1 MKEIYTVDGLLNSQA
16 RWRSEKISY
25 SKYVKCVHVHVD
37 VRMGVYNMQ
46 VRENH

>member
-1 MKEIYTVDGLLNSQA
+1 MKEILYIDGLVNSQA
-16 RWRSEKISY
+16 RWHSEKSSY
-25 SKYVKCVHVHVD
+25 FKYMKCVHVHVD